1 MSLNGFFFLPPLCLF
16 SDPRLTQ
23 TLSYCSHSHI
33 PSVCNSTQRERFVS
47 NAAVSRRD
55 RISRCNI
62 LIYEGR
68 QSAVLLAAFLEA
80 AGTHFTSSRGVGW
93 GGRRTGRGGWRRNA
107 AEDGREGSMIFLGMH
122 TPSRSSLRRRRRL
135 KSEACNAGRHV
146 AHVCARTG
154 AHAQA
159 CIQQATC
166 ALIHTRP

>member
-1 MSLNGFFFLPPLCLF
+1 MEGVDVIECFFSPLCLF

-33 PSVCNSTQRERFVS
+33 PSVCNSAQCERFVN
-47 NAAVSRRD
+47 NAAVWRRD

-80 AGTHFTSSRGVGW
+80 AGTHFTSSKGG
-93 GGRRTGRGGWRRNA
+93 GGRCTGRRGWRRNA

-135 KSEACNAGRHV
+135 KSKACNAGRHV
-146 AHVCARTG
+146 AHVCART
-154 AHAQA
+154 AV
-159 CIQQATC
+159 
-166 ALIHTRP
+166 HTRARTHRHAYNKPHVP